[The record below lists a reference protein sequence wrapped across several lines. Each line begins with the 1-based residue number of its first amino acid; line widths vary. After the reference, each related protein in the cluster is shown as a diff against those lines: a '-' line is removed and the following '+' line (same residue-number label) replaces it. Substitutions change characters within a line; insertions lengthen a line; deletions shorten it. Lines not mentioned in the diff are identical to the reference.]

1 LSGTDRANCA
11 LQRDQAKE
19 SSENELMEHTLEELA
34 RVAGG
39 TVDGDPTK
47 KVRGA
52 RSLDAAGPEEIAFLD
67 HAHRF
72 KVVEGSNAG
81 AFLVPLDTPPLTRP
95 VIRVN
100 EPLSS
105 FIKVARLFQKAP
117 APRPVGVDHRAAVDP
132 TAIIGERVVI
142 HPFAVIGYKVEIG
155 DDCEIH
161 PGVVV
166 SARSRIGRNCIL
178 HPHAVLYEDTVL
190 GDRVVIHAG
199 TVIGADGFGYRL
211 VNKVH
216 EKIPQLGN
224 VEVGNDCEIGACTT
238 VDRGTFGPTQLGAG
252 SKIDNLVQVGHN
264 CRIGANNLIV
274 SQTGIAGSC
283 TTGAYVVIAGQVGL
297 ADHVTLADGTV
308 VGAKS
313 GVMRNSQPGERLL
326 GAPARPERDEKRILI
341 SLEKLPE
348 TIREVKRLTARHVA
362 PNQLGEQGS

>member
-1 LSGTDRANCA
+1 MSGTDRANCA
-11 LQRDQAKE
+11 LQRDQSKE

-117 APRPVGVDHRAAVDP
+117 APRPVGIDHRAAVDP

-283 TTGAYVVIAGQVGL
+283 TTGGAGRSRY
-297 ADHVTLADGTV
+297 TCR
-308 VGAKS
+308 
-313 GVMRNSQPGERLL
+313 RNSGGCQKRGHAQQSTWRT
-326 GAPARPERDEKRILI
+326 PAGCASSP
-341 SLEKLPE
+341 
-348 TIREVKRLTARHVA
+348 
-362 PNQLGEQGS
+362 